1 MTKKRWTLEFSDED
15 WLVVE
20 LNVVRGKV
28 KGFVLN
34 YVAHVGDRIR
44 EVVRYDTD
52 HGHLH
57 LHRFWMDERRQTL
70 DLEDRERP
78 SDDYGGVFSTAAADL
93 RANWSQYRGRLKER
107 LHDQGGKHE
116 T

>member
-34 YVAHVGDRIR
+34 YVAHIGDRIH

-52 HGHLH
+52 HGYLH
-57 LHRFWMDERRQTL
+57 VHRFWLDERHQTS
-70 DLEDRERP
+70 DLEDPTHP
-78 SDDYGGVFSTAAADL
+78 SENYGAVFSKAAADL
-93 RANWSQYRGRLKER
+93 RVNWSQYRGRLARR
-107 LHDQGGKHE
+107 LRAGEGNQ
-116 T
+116 